1 MCSDKFYTYIIL
13 TEKNTLYC
21 GYTNDLKKRFERH
34 KSGHGA
40 KYTRVFKPVEIVYFA
55 EFDTKSDAMKHE
67 AFIKKMNRKEK
78 EFLISQF
85 NRDELSRLSLQKINI
100 Q

>member
-21 GYTNDLKKRFERH
+21 GYTNDLKKRFEQH

-40 KYTRVFKPVEIVYFA
+40 KYTRVFKPVKIVYFA
-55 EFDTKSDAMKHE
+55 EFDTKSDAMKQE